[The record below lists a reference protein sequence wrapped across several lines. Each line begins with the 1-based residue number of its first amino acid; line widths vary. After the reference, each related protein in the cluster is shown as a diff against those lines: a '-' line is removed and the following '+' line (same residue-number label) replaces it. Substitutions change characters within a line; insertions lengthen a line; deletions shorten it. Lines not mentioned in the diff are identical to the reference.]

1 MIKPHLLLL
10 IQPHLIENYL
20 WIPETSDNVAPG
32 LYRLLAYLQSKY
44 ATLAALQNSMTNINN
59 TINNEMQNI
68 QTEINHIEIANPHD
82 ISKNLSYHTSH
93 TDFMY
98 QRNTTNNDNRRQ
110 FVIQNHYF
118 TYQRKGNHELQIQ
131 ALNIIVADLQNQIN
145 NLSSGGGGDGGGGDI
160 GTM

>member
-1 MIKPHLLLL
+1 M
-10 IQPHLIENYL
+10 
-20 WIPETSDNVAPG
+20 
-32 LYRLLAYLQSKY
+32 
-44 ATLAALQNSMTNINN
+44 
-59 TINNEMQNI
+59 
-68 QTEINHIEIANPHD
+68 QTEINNIEISNPQNV
-82 ISKNLSYHTSH
+82 SKNFSCHTSH

-131 ALNIIVADLQNQIN
+131 ALSIIVADLQNQIN
-145 NLSSGGGGDGGGGDI
+145 NLSSGGGGGGGGGDI